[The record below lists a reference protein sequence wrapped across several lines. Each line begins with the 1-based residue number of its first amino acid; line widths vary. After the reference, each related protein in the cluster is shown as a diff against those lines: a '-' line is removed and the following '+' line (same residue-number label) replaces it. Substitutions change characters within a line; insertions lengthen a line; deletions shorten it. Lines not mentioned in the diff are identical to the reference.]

1 MCTGIRF
8 TSTDG
13 AMYLGRNLDWST
25 PFGEHIVIT
34 PKGYPL
40 AKAFPEE
47 STTKP
52 AGHAIIGMGIT
63 DQGYPLYFDCG
74 NDAGLAVAGLNFPGY
89 AQYEEAP
96 VRGKT
101 NVAAYEFR
109 HGSPQTSPALMK
121 LRRRLAPWQLSGNQ

>member
-89 AQYEEAP
+89 AHTKKLLYA
-96 VRGKT
+96 GKQMSPPT
-101 NVAAYEFR
+101 NFR

>member
-40 AKAFPEE
+40 AKAFPEGVNNQ
-47 STTKP
+47 
-52 AGHAIIGMGIT
+52 A
-63 DQGYPLYFDCG
+63 CG
-74 NDAGLAVAGLNFPGY
+74 ACNY
-89 AQYEEAP
+89 
-96 VRGKT
+96 
-101 NVAAYEFR
+101 R
-109 HGSPQTSPALMK
+109 HGNNRSRISALF
-121 LRRRLAPWQLSGNQ
+121 

>member
-74 NDAGLAVAGLNFPGY
+74 
-89 AQYEEAP
+89 
-96 VRGKT
+96 KT
-101 NVAAYEFR
+101 TRVSQSRLKFSWIRAIRRSSCTREN
-109 HGSPQTSPALMK
+109 K
-121 LRRRLAPWQLSGNQ
+121 CRRLRISGMDHLKLLHR